1 MRLKAGKLR
10 MWIQM
15 FKHIVVLN
23 GDEATHRTEPIQLPK
38 LKRKNENGH
47 RVYYDEDKNRYHS
60 VTTVVG
66 SIDQKGLDEWREKVG
81 KDVADHVAM
90 KSAITGTK
98 LHKIVESYLANEES
112 EEENIFAKAHFNNI
126 EPLLANID
134 QINGLETKLCSKRL
148 GLAGT
153 VDCIAQ
159 YKGVDSIIDFKTSS
173 KKKKDEWIKKYFL
186 QTTAY
191 SIMWEELTG
200 IKVTQIVILITGEDG
215 SREEYIRN
223 RDDYVEELEEV
234 IAKYTEQ

>member
-1 MRLKAGKLR
+1 
-10 MWIQM
+10 M
-15 FKHIVVLN
+15 FKHLTVLS
-23 GDEATHRTEPIQLPK
+23 GDEEANHTEPLQLPK

-134 QINGLETKLCSKRL
+134 LINGLETKLCSKRL

>member
-1 MRLKAGKLR
+1 

-15 FKHIVVLN
+15 FKHIAVVS
-23 GDEATHRTEPIQLPK
+23 GDEATHNTESIQLPK

>member
-1 MRLKAGKLR
+1 
-10 MWIQM
+10 M
-15 FKHIVVLN
+15 F
-23 GDEATHRTEPIQLPK
+23 EHRNTIAPEGYEEPELPK

-47 RVYYDEDKNRYHS
+47 RVYYDEEKNRYHS

-66 SIDQKGLDEWREKVG
+66 SIDQKGLDEWRERVG
-81 KDVADHVAM
+81 KDVADYVAIR
-90 KSAITGTK
+90 SGVTGTK
-98 LHKIVESYLANEES
+98 LHKIVESHLANEKP
-112 EEENIFAKAHFNNI
+112 EEENIFARAHFTNI

-134 QINGLETKLCSKRL
+134 QINGLETKLCSKDL

-173 KKKKDEWIKKYFL
+173 KKKKEDWIKKYFL

-191 SIMWEELTG
+191 SLMWEELTG
-200 IKVTQIVILITGEDG
+200 IKITQIVILISGEDG

-223 RDDYVEELEEV
+223 RDDYVEELKEV

>member
-1 MRLKAGKLR
+1 

-15 FKHIVVLN
+15 FKHLTVLS
-23 GDEATHRTEPIQLPK
+23 GDEEANHTEPLQLPK

-134 QINGLETKLCSKRL
+134 LIRGLETKLCSKRL

-234 IAKYTEQ
+234 IAKYNE

>member
-1 MRLKAGKLR
+1 

-15 FKHIVVLN
+15 FKHITVVS
-23 GDEATHRTEPIQLPK
+23 GDEATHNTESIQLPK
-38 LKRKNENGH
+38 LKRKNEGGH

-134 QINGLETKLCSKRL
+134 LINGLETKLCSKRL

>member
-1 MRLKAGKLR
+1 

-15 FKHIVVLN
+15 FKHLTVLN

-60 VTTVVG
+60 VTNVVG

-134 QINGLETKLCSKRL
+134 LINGLETKLCSKRL

-200 IKVTQIVILITGEDG
+200 IKCTQIVILITGEDG

>member
-1 MRLKAGKLR
+1 

-38 LKRKNENGH
+38 LKRKNEGGH

-81 KDVADHVAM
+81 KDVAYHVAM

-98 LHKIVESYLANEES
+98 LNKIVESYLANEES

-134 QINGLETKLCSKRL
+134 LINGLETKLCSKRL

>member
-1 MRLKAGKLR
+1 

>member
-1 MRLKAGKLR
+1 
-10 MWIQM
+10 M
-15 FKHIVVLN
+15 FKHI
-23 GDEATHRTEPIQLPK
+23 PWKKQLPI

-47 RVYYDEDKNRYHS
+47 RVYYDEDNNRYHS
-60 VTTVVG
+60 VTNVVG

-81 KDVADHVAM
+81 KDVADYVAIR
-90 KSAITGTK
+90 SGITGTK
-98 LHKIVESYLANEES
+98 LHKIVESYLANLKS
-112 EEENIFAKAHFNNI
+112 EEGNIFAKAHFTNI
-126 EPLLANID
+126 EPLLTNID
-134 QINGLETKLCSKRL
+134 QIDGLETKLCSKEL

-200 IKVTQIVILITGEDG
+200 IKVTQIVILISGEDG

-223 RDDYVEELEEV
+223 RDDYVEELKEV
-234 IAKYTEQ
+234 IAKYNE

>member
-1 MRLKAGKLR
+1 MRLKAGRLR

-15 FKHIVVLN
+15 FEHINNPQRVL
-23 GDEATHRTEPIQLPK
+23 PV

-47 RVYYDEDKNRYHS
+47 RVYYDQDNNRYHS
-60 VTTVVG
+60 VTNVVG
-66 SIDQKGLDEWREKVG
+66 SVDQKGLEEWREKVG
-81 KDVADHVAM
+81 EKVADYVSIR
-90 KSAITGTK
+90 SATTGTK
-98 LHKIVESYLANEES
+98 VHKMVETYLANQRNT
-112 EEENIFAKAHFNNI
+112 EENIFAKAHFNNI

-134 QINGLETKLCSKRL
+134 QIGGLETKLCSKKL

-200 IKVTQIVILITGEDG
+200 IKCTQIVILITGEDG
-215 SREEYIRN
+215 SREEYIRS
-223 RDDYVEELEEV
+223 RDDYVEELKEV
-234 IAKYTEQ
+234 IEKYNE

>member
-1 MRLKAGKLR
+1 

-38 LKRKNENGH
+38 LKRKNEGGH

-134 QINGLETKLCSKRL
+134 LINGLETKLCSKRL

>member
-1 MRLKAGKLR
+1 

-134 QINGLETKLCSKRL
+134 LINGLETKLCSKRL

>member
-1 MRLKAGKLR
+1 

-15 FKHIVVLN
+15 FKHITVVS
-23 GDEATHRTEPIQLPK
+23 GDEATHNTESIQLPK

-134 QINGLETKLCSKRL
+134 LINGLETKLCSKRL

>member
-1 MRLKAGKLR
+1 

-15 FKHIVVLN
+15 FKHIVVLS

-38 LKRKNENGH
+38 LKRKNEGGH

-60 VTTVVG
+60 VTNVVG

>member
-1 MRLKAGKLR
+1 

-15 FKHIVVLN
+15 FKHLTVLS
-23 GDEATHRTEPIQLPK
+23 GDEEANHTEPLQLPK

-47 RVYYDEDKNRYHS
+47 RVYFDEDKNRYHS

-134 QINGLETKLCSKRL
+134 LINGLETKLCSKRL

-223 RDDYVEELEEV
+223 RDDYVEELKEV
-234 IAKYTEQ
+234 IAKYNEQ

>member
-1 MRLKAGKLR
+1 

-38 LKRKNENGH
+38 LKRKNEGGH

>member
-1 MRLKAGKLR
+1 
-10 MWIQM
+10 M
-15 FKHIVVLN
+15 FKHLTVLS
-23 GDEATHRTEPIQLPK
+23 GDEEANHTEPLQLPK

-134 QINGLETKLCSKRL
+134 VINGLETKLCSKKL

-234 IAKYTEQ
+234 IAKYSEQ

>member
-1 MRLKAGKLR
+1 
-10 MWIQM
+10 M
-15 FKHIVVLN
+15 FKHLTVLS
-23 GDEATHRTEPIQLPK
+23 GDEEANHTEPLQLPK

-134 QINGLETKLCSKRL
+134 LIRGLETKLCSKRL

-234 IAKYTEQ
+234 IAKYNE

>member
-1 MRLKAGKLR
+1 

-15 FKHIVVLN
+15 FKHIAVVS
-23 GDEATHRTEPIQLPK
+23 GDEATHNTESIQLPK
-38 LKRKNENGH
+38 LKRKNEGGH

-134 QINGLETKLCSKRL
+134 LINGLETKLCSKRL

>member
-1 MRLKAGKLR
+1 

-15 FKHIVVLN
+15 FKHIVVLS

-60 VTTVVG
+60 VTNVVG

>member
-1 MRLKAGKLR
+1 

-112 EEENIFAKAHFNNI
+112 EEKNIFAKAHFNNI

-134 QINGLETKLCSKRL
+134 LINGLETKLCSKRL

>member
-1 MRLKAGKLR
+1 MEVQIHSF
-10 MWIQM
+10 WIQCP
-15 FKHIVVLN
+15 LN
-23 GDEATHRTEPIQLPK
+23 RISFSLIHRT
-38 LKRKNENGH
+38 R
-47 RVYYDEDKNRYHS
+47 
-60 VTTVVG
+60 
-66 SIDQKGLDEWREKVG
+66 
-81 KDVADHVAM
+81 
-90 KSAITGTK
+90 
-98 LHKIVESYLANEES
+98 LAALVSNEES
-112 EEENIFAKAHFNNI
+112 EEKNIFAKAHFNNI

-134 QINGLETKLCSKRL
+134 LINGLETKLCSKRL

>member
-1 MRLKAGKLR
+1 

-60 VTTVVG
+60 VTNVVG

-134 QINGLETKLCSKRL
+134 LINGLETKLCSKRL

>member
-1 MRLKAGKLR
+1 LRLVAGRLR

-15 FKHIVVLN
+15 FEHITPAQWL
-23 GDEATHRTEPIQLPK
+23 EERLPK

-134 QINGLETKLCSKRL
+134 LINGLETKLCSKRL

>member
-1 MRLKAGKLR
+1 

-15 FKHIVVLN
+15 FKHLTVLS
-23 GDEATHRTEPIQLPK
+23 GDEEANHTEPLQLPK

-134 QINGLETKLCSKRL
+134 LIRGLETKLCSKRL

>member
-1 MRLKAGKLR
+1 

-15 FKHIVVLN
+15 FKHLTVLS
-23 GDEATHRTEPIQLPK
+23 GDEEANHTEPLQLPK

-81 KDVADHVAM
+81 KDVADPVAM

-134 QINGLETKLCSKRL
+134 LIRGLETKLCSKRL

>member
-1 MRLKAGKLR
+1 

-15 FKHIVVLN
+15 FKHLTVLS
-23 GDEATHRTEPIQLPK
+23 GDEEANHTEPLQLPK

-134 QINGLETKLCSKRL
+134 LINGLETKLCSKRL

>member
-1 MRLKAGKLR
+1 

-15 FKHIVVLN
+15 FKHITVVS
-23 GDEATHRTEPIQLPK
+23 GDEATHNTESIQLPK

-47 RVYYDEDKNRYHS
+47 MVYYDEDKNRYHS

-66 SIDQKGLDEWREKVG
+66 SIDQKGLDGWREKVG

-98 LHKIVESYLANEES
+98 LHKIVESYLANEKI

-134 QINGLETKLCSKRL
+134 LINGLETKLCSKRL

>member
-1 MRLKAGKLR
+1 

-47 RVYYDEDKNRYHS
+47 RVYYDEAKNRYHS

-134 QINGLETKLCSKRL
+134 LINGLETKLCSKRL

-200 IKVTQIVILITGEDG
+200 IKVTQIVILITGQDG